1 MARKKV
7 KKMQK
12 IRTRLEEAKA
22 RKALYARRRML
33 KSEPP
38 VDWDWIAK
46 MLKTL

>member
-7 KKMQK
+7 KKMQE

-33 KSEPP
+33 RSDPEP
-38 VDWDWIAK
+38 DWDWVAK